1 MKNISYLSL
10 GTNIGNKLN
19 NLKSAVYHLHKCKN
33 IDIIV
38 KSNIYESEPLYNLK
52 QDKFFNIVLKIKTS
66 FSPLELLSFCQ
77 QIEKIMG
84 RQKKI
89 CHVL

>member
-52 QDKFFNIVLKIKTS
+52 QDKYFK
-66 FSPLELLSFCQ
+66 
-77 QIEKIMG
+77 
-84 RQKKI
+84 
-89 CHVL
+89 